1 MGKSERFKKGQRCYT
16 SDGLAVQYVGAAQG
30 GYLALRV
37 YVDAEEREW
46 PEDDTPQFYRVLH
59 AKPRTQALA
68 AEVKELGEEINR
80 RREELDGIERKIVEF
95 ENISRAMQQRFK
107 QHAALQRIDD
117 WIEGRMTHFVQVSEY
132 GDVSIWERDALLRDG
147 QDRYD
152 KNEIRL
158 VCLFGRSNGDL
169 QWRINQYRDGS
180 GSWRD
185 CIPCGSEAEA
195 KALAMQSVRK
205 FWESSDNEYRRVTAT
220 QSAIKIGLDVPP
232 ERIKE
237 MRDREIADAQ
247 KTVKEAEERLANAQ
261 KTLRAAQG
269 DSPGP
274 TAAGGE

>member
-16 SDGLAVQYVGAAQG
+16 PEGLAVEYVGAAQG

-37 YVDAEEREW
+37 YVDEEDREW
-46 PEDDTPQFYRVLH
+46 PDDTPQFYRTLY

-95 ENISRAMQQRFK
+95 ENISRAMTKRFK

-132 GDVSIWERDALLRDG
+132 GGVSVWERDALLRDG
-147 QDRYD
+147 QDRHD
-152 KNEIRL
+152 KKEIRL

-169 QWRINQYRDGS
+169 QWEINRYRDGS
-180 GSWRD
+180 GQWTD
-185 CIPCGSEAEA
+185 CFPCGSEDEA
-195 KALAMQSVRK
+195 KKIAAQAVGE
-205 FWESSDNEYRRVTAT
+205 FWKSDNEYRRMAAT
-220 QSAIKIGLDVPP
+220 QSALKMGLQVPA
-232 ERIKE
+232 ERIKAL
-237 MRDREIADAQ
+237 RDREIADAQ

-269 DSPGP
+269 DSPAP